1 MTKCKCSSVRTT
13 SGGVSVPLVLAG
25 EPTYSC
31 SVPGR
36 LTFCITS
43 ACILVLLDSGFVM
56 AGAHESQF
64 QGFSKY
70 FNTVTK
76 TGRANIAKS
85 TYLVLGTVGFLFWA
99 KKKASGG
106 SAK

>member
-1 MTKCKCSSVRTT
+1 MI
-13 SGGVSVPLVLAG
+13 AG
-25 EPTYSC
+25 EPACSSHS

-43 ACILVLLDSGFVM
+43 ACIFVLLVFAGSGFVM
-56 AGAHESQF
+56 AGGHEPQF
-64 QGFSKY
+64 QGLSKY

-99 KKKASGG
+99 KKKASKG